1 MCDSNNLPPLISP
14 APGLYV
20 LGTPIGNLG
29 DLSQRGRA
37 ILAAADVVAAE
48 DTRTSGKLVKLA
60 GGSPR
65 FISLT
70 EHNVIRRAAELV
82 EAARCGVVVLV
93 SDAGTPV
100 VADPGGRL
108 VEACHAAGVPV
119 FALPGPSALAAAI
132 SVSGFEGSDVHF
144 LGFLPRPKQERLD
157 RLTRAAAAA
166 AVLVFFESPSRLAAT
181 LREIADAL
189 GDPEVAV
196 CRELTKIHEEVVR
209 GTASAL
215 STRFADTRGE
225 CTVVVNVPER
235 AAASVEDVVAYM
247 AEMQRAGARRS
258 GAASEAARRFDLS
271 RSAAYALWPADPVGP
286 TQE

>member
-1 MCDSNNLPPLISP
+1 MCDSNNLPPRISP

-29 DLSQRGRA
+29 DLSLRGRDV
-37 ILAAADVVAAE
+37 LASADVVAAE
-48 DTRTSGKLVKLA
+48 DTRTSGRLVKLA
-60 GGSPR
+60 GGTPR
-65 FISLT
+65 FVSLT
-70 EHNVIRRAAELV
+70 EHNVTRRAADLV
-82 EAARCGVVVLV
+82 DAARSGVVVLV

-100 VADPGGRL
+100 VADPGARL

-132 SVSGFEGSDVHF
+132 SVAGFEGSDVHF
-144 LGFLPRPKQERLD
+144 LGFLPRPKHERLE
-157 RLTRAAAAA
+157 RLTRAAAGAS
-166 AVLVFFESPSRLAAT
+166 VLVFFESPSRLAQT

-209 GTASAL
+209 GRASDLWA
-215 STRFADTRGE
+215 RFADTRGE
-225 CTVVVNVPER
+225 CTVVVSIPER
-235 AAASVEDVVAYM
+235 APASREDVIDYM

-258 GAASEAARRFDLS
+258 GAATEAAHRFEISRSEA
-271 RSAAYALWPADPVGP
+271 YELWPTDPVQP